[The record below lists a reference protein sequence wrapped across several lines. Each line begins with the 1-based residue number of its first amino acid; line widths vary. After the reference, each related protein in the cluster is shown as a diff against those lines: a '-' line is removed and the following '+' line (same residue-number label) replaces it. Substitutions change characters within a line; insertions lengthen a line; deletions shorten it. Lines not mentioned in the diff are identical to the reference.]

1 MIYIYM
7 NENLPFVATWMELEG
22 ITLSE
27 INQRKKYCMILL
39 ICGLKKKNTVNIT
52 KKKQTHRC
60 RRQSSGYQW
69 KEGRREGQK
78 RCREL
83 RGANHYA

>member
-1 MIYIYM
+1 MDGVGGYHAERNDTTYM
-7 NENLPFVATWMELEG
+7 W
-22 ITLSE
+22 I
-27 INQRKKYCMILL
+27 
-39 ICGLKKKNTVNIT
+39 LKKTGKYN

-69 KEGRREGQK
+69 KEGRRERQK